1 MPVSKV
7 YKKII
12 SAHRK
17 KQAKLA
23 VLIDPDKFNPEL
35 ITLANSCNVHYFFVG
50 GSKLKKNNFE
60 KIILYLKRHTRI
72 PVIIFPGDEKQLSS
86 KADAVL
92 FLSLLSGR
100 NPDYLIGKQV
110 LAAPYIKKKKLACIS
125 TAYILIDGKN
135 ISATQNV
142 TKTKPLKKNNISE
155 IVNTA
160 IAGELLG
167 FKTVYLEAG
176 SGAKT
181 NIHSKIIKQVKSNI
195 NIPLLVGGGIDTAA
209 KARLVIKSGAD
220 IVVIGN
226 ALEKDIFLI
235 KKLSSLFKK

>member
-1 MPVSKV
+1 MNKI
-7 YKKII
+7 YAKII

-17 KQAKLA
+17 KQTRLA

-35 ITLANSCNVHYFFVG
+35 IKLANACNVHYFFVG
-50 GSKLKKNNFE
+50 GSKLKKNNIE
-60 KIILYLKRHTRI
+60 SILTYIRKHSTI
-72 PVIIFPGDEKQLSS
+72 PVIIFPGDEHQLSS

-110 LAAPYIKKKKLACIS
+110 LAAPLIKKKKLECIS
-125 TAYILIDGKN
+125 TAYILIGGKKKSSTQQVTKTLPLFGKN
-135 ISATQNV
+135 IS
-142 TKTKPLKKNNISE
+142 K

-160 IAGELLG
+160 AAGELLG
-167 FKTVYLEAG
+167 FKTIYLEAG

-181 NIHSKIIKQVKSNI
+181 NIHTKIIKQVKKNI
-195 NIPLLVGGGIDTAA
+195 NIPLLVGGGIDTIEKA
-209 KARLVIKSGAD
+209 KQVIKSGAD
-220 IVVIGN
+220 ILVVGN

-235 KKLSSLFKK
+235 KKLSSLFIK